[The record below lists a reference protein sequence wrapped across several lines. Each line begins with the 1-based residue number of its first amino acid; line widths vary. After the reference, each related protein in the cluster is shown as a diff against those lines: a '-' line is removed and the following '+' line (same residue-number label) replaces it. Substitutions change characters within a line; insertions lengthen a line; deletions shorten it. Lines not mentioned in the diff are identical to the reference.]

1 MAAHELHVII
11 SITCAQAA
19 EGGAESDTS
28 VTELCLS
35 AIISV
40 SGVTI
45 GRK

>member
-19 EGGAESDTS
+19 EEGAESDTS
-28 VTELCLS
+28 MTELCLS
-35 AIISV
+35 ARVPV

>member
-1 MAAHELHVII
+1 MVAHELHIII

-19 EGGAESDTS
+19 EGGAESNTS

-35 AIISV
+35 ATLSV

-45 GRK
+45 GWK